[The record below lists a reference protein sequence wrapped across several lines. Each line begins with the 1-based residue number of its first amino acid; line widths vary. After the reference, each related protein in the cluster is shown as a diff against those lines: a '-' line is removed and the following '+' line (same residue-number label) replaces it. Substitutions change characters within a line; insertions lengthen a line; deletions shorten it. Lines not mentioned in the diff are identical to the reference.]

1 MDEKNVVAETDV
13 VIVVIVVIVGL
24 RGGDCRRGLLN
35 R

>member
-1 MDEKNVVAETDV
+1 MDEKNVVAETD
-13 VIVVIVVIVGL
+13 VVIVVIVGL